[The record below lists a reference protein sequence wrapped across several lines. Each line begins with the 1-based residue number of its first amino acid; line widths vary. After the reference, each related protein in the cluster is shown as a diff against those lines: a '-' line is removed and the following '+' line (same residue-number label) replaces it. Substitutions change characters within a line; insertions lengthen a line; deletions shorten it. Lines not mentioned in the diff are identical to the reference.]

1 MNTDDII
8 ALAFFAGVIA
18 LTLVITYWAAKRNTG
33 ASSHYVAGGQIKGY
47 QNGLA
52 ISGDYLSAASF
63 LGIAGAIALQ
73 GFAGFY
79 LSIGFLVAYLTVLL
93 LVAEPMRNLGK
104 YTLADML
111 TARFNVRGVRGAS
124 ALNTIMI
131 STFYMIAQ
139 LVGAGAIISLLLPFI
154 PTPLAIILVGVLMT
168 VYVVLGGM
176 VATTWIQIVKAVLL
190 IAATVVLT
198 IAVLAQFSFNPFQIL
213 NEVQASTDQNMVAPP
228 APESFATGLD
238 TVSLFLA
245 LVLGTAGLP
254 HILIR
259 FLTVPDAKTARSS
272 IVTATW
278 IIGGFYL
285 LTPIVGYGATLLVG
299 PQAIADQDPAGN
311 VAAPQLAFELGGP
324 AFLGFISAV
333 AFATIVAVVAGLVI
347 SASGAFAHD
356 VYNNI
361 FRNGEA
367 SEQEQF
373 RAARIASAGVS
384 IGSIILALLFQDL
397 NVAFLVALAFG
408 VAASAN
414 VPVIVLTIFW
424 KRFNSMGAI
433 TGMLT
438 GFIASVG
445 LTFLSPNILGDA
457 AIYPLEEPPAIFSV
471 PLGFLGC
478 FIGTLLGGRSTE
490 EEERVGRQVNYEE
503 IYVRANTGFVSL
515 EEELRQARESEQEET
530 RA

>member
-1 MNTDDII
+1 MATDDII
-8 ALAFFAGVIA
+8 ALSFFTGVII
-18 LTLVITYWAAKRNTG
+18 LTLGITYWAARRNTG
-33 ASSHYVAGGQIKGY
+33 ASSHYVAGGQIKGW

-63 LGIAGAIALQ
+63 LGIAGAIALS
-73 GFAGFY
+73 GFSGFY
-79 LSIGFLVAYLTVLL
+79 LSVGFLVAYLVVLL
-93 LVAEPMRNLGK
+93 LVAEPLRNLGK

-111 TARFNVRGVRGAS
+111 TTRFNARGVRATS
-124 ALNTIMI
+124 ALNTITI

-139 LVGAGAIISLLLPFI
+139 LVGAGALISLLLPFI
-154 PTPLAIILVGVLMT
+154 PPTLAIILVGILMT
-168 VYVVLGGM
+168 VYVVAGGM
-176 VATTWIQIVKAVLL
+176 IATTWIQIVKAVLL
-190 IAATVVLT
+190 ISATVALT
-198 IAVLAQFSFNPFQIL
+198 IAVLAQFSFNPLAVFS
-213 NEVQASTDQNMVAPP
+213 EVQASVGEEALVPP
-228 APESFATGLD
+228 PPSFTEGID

-259 FLTVPDAKTARSS
+259 FLTVPDAKAARTS
-272 IVTATW
+272 IVWATW

-299 PQAIADQDPAGN
+299 RDTIEAQDPAGN
-311 VAAPQLAFELGGP
+311 VAAPQLASELGGP
-324 AFLGFISAV
+324 AFLGFIAAV

-356 VYNNI
+356 FYNNVI
-361 FRNGEA
+361 RGGEA

-373 RAARIASAGVS
+373 RAARIASAGVA
-384 IGSIILALLFQDL
+384 IGSIILALAFQDL

-414 VPVIVLTIFW
+414 VPVILLTIFW
-424 KRFNSMGAI
+424 KKFNTVGAI

-438 GFIASVG
+438 GLISAVG
-445 LTFLSPNILGDA
+445 LTILSPNILGDA

-478 FIGTLLGGRSTE
+478 YIGTLVGGKDA
-490 EEERVGRQVNYEE
+490 EREMAEGKQISYDE
-503 IYVRANTGFVSL
+503 IYVRAQTGIMDV
-515 EEELRQARESEQEET
+515 EEEIEEVAPAGESKT
-530 RA
+530 R

>member
-1 MNTDDII
+1 MQTDDIV
-8 ALAFFAGVIA
+8 ALIFFVAVIL
-18 LTLVITYWAAKRNTG
+18 LTLGVTYWAAKRNVG
-33 ASSHYVAGGQIKGY
+33 ASSHYVAGGQITGW

-63 LGIAGAIALQ
+63 LGIAGAIALS
-73 GFAGFY
+73 GFSGFY
-79 LSIGFLVAYLTVLL
+79 LSIGYLVAYLTVLL
-93 LVAEPMRNLGK
+93 LVAEPLRNLGK

-111 TARFNVRGVRGAS
+111 TTRFNARGVRAAS
-124 ALNTIMI
+124 ALNTIAI

-139 LVGAGAIISLLLPFI
+139 LVGAGALIALLLPFMP
-154 PTPLAIILVGVLMT
+154 PTLSIILVGILMT
-168 VYVVLGGM
+168 VYVVAGGM
-176 VATTWIQIVKAVLL
+176 VATTWIQIIKAVLL
-190 IAATVVLT
+190 VTATIALT
-198 IAVLAQFSFNPFQIL
+198 IAVLAQFSFNPLTVF
-213 NEVQASTDQNMVAPP
+213 NEVQAQAGREMVIPP
-228 APESFATGLD
+228 PPETFGSGLD

-272 IVTATW
+272 IVWAVW

-285 LTPIVGYGATLLVG
+285 LTPIIGYGATLLVG
-299 PQAIADQDPAGN
+299 REAIANQDPAGN
-311 VAAPQLAFELGGP
+311 VAAPQLAAALGGP

-356 VYNNI
+356 FYNNVL
-361 FRNGEA
+361 RRGEA
-367 SEQEQF
+367 SESEQF
-373 RAARIASAGVS
+373 RAARIASAGVA
-384 IGSIILALLFQDL
+384 IGSIILALSFQGL

-414 VPVIVLTIFW
+414 VPVILLTIFW
-424 KRFNSMGAI
+424 KKFNTAGAV

-438 GFIASVG
+438 GLISSVG

-457 AIYPLEEPPAIFSV
+457 ALYPLEQPPAIFSV

-478 FIGTLLGGRSTE
+478 YLGTLLGGRAAE
-490 EEERVGRQVNYEE
+490 EEQRTGKQVSYEE
-503 IYVRANTGFVSL
+503 IYVRANTGISDV
-515 EEELRQARESEQEET
+515 EEELET
-530 RA
+530 AETETQTT